1 MINILELES
10 SKGFGGQEHRTQR
23 VINGLNKQKFKV
35 FYGLNKG
42 STSFI
47 KDIDC
52 EFVEF
57 DLRKIYNIFEII
69 KICRFV
75 KKNDIKII
83 STHSGKDGIIG
94 SIVGKICKVKVI
106 RTRHLQ
112 TPISS
117 SMSYNLCTKVVAVSN
132 ATKYSL
138 INKGV
143 KENLIDVVY
152 TGVDTK
158 KFNPNFKKDIKKEL
172 NLASNTVVIG
182 IVAVLRGAKNH
193 EFLINAFNELNLE
206 KCALIIVGDGPQEDY
221 LKEITKDNKNI
232 FMLGNRTDVADFMG
246 SFDIFVLPS
255 KMEALG
261 TVLLEA
267 GSCEVPCIGSN
278 VGGIVEVVLDNKTG
292 FVFNLDNKEELKNA
306 IFKLVQDKGLRYKFG
321 KNAREYVYNN
331 FSIEQMVK
339 KTEILYE
346 TI

>member
-23 VINGLNKQKFKV
+23 VINGLDKQKFKV

-42 STSFI
+42 STSFT

-57 DLRKIYNIFEII
+57 DLRKVYNIFEII

-117 SMSYNLCTKVVAVSN
+117 AMSYNLCTKVVAVSN
-132 ATKYSL
+132 ATKCSL
-138 INKGV
+138 ISKGV
-143 KENLIDVVY
+143 KENLIDVIY
-152 TGVDTK
+152 TGVDTN

-172 NLASNTVVIG
+172 NLASDIIVIG

-193 EFLINAFNELNLE
+193 KLLINAFNELSLE
-206 KCALIIVGDGPQEDY
+206 NCALVIVGDGPQEDH
-221 LKEITKDNKNI
+221 LKEITKDSKNI
-232 FMLGNRTDVADFMG
+232 FMLGNRTDVVDFMG

-267 GSCEVPCIGSN
+267 GSCAVPCIGSN
-278 VGGIVEVVLDNKTG
+278 VGGIVEAILDNKTG
-292 FVFNLDNKEELKNA
+292 FIFNLDNKEELKNA

-321 KNAREYVYNN
+321 KNAREYVDNN